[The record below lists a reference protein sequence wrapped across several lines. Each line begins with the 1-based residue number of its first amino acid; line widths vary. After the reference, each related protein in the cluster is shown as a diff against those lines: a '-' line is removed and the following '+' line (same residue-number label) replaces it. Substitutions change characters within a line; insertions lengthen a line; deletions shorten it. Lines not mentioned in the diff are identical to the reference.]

1 MTDRSTG
8 DAAVTG
14 VAKGSLG
21 TGTALDETQEWVIPA
36 ELQSA
41 AAEPEAAVEPEPEP
55 APVAAVAAPA
65 VRSRK
70 PAPRTAPAARGRA
83 LAPRTAGIAAVAL
96 LALLG
101 GAAIVSSLANRDV
114 PAAAAPAQVQPT
126 TVPTDAPP
134 AEPGGK
140 DKDDGKGK
148 GHGNGNGG
156 GHGND

>member
-1 MTDRSTG
+1 MTDRPTG

-36 ELQSA
+36 DLQAGPKPA
-41 AAEPEAAVEPEPEP
+41 AAPEPTAEP
-55 APVAAVAAPA
+55 VPVAAVAVPA
-65 VRSRK
+65 VTSRK
-70 PAPRTAPAARGRA
+70 SSPRTRPAGRGRV

-101 GAAIVSSLANRDV
+101 GAAIVTSLANRDV
-114 PAAAAPAQVQPT
+114 PAAGAPAQVQATTAPT
-126 TVPTDAPP
+126 V
-134 AEPGGK
+134 EPGGK
-140 DKDDGKGK
+140 DKDKDDGKGN
-148 GHGNGNGG
+148 GHGHGNGG

>member
-36 ELQSA
+36 ELRSA
-41 AAEPEAAVEPEPEP
+41 AAEPEAAIEPEPEP

-70 PAPRTAPAARGRA
+70 PAPGTPPAARGRA

-101 GAAIVSSLANRDV
+101 GAAVVTSLANRDV
-114 PAAAAPAQVQPT
+114 PAAGAPAQVQPT
-126 TVPTDAPP
+126 TAPTDAPL
-134 AEPGGK
+134 AEPGGKGK
-140 DKDDGKGK
+140 DKDDGKGN
-148 GHGNGNGG
+148 GHGNGKGN
-156 GHGND
+156 GND